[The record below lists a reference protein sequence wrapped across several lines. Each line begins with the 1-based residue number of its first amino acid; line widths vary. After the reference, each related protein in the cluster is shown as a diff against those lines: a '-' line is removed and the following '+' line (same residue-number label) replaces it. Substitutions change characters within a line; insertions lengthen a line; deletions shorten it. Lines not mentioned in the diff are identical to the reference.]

1 MRHKFSV
8 GSLPVAVGAHESRTL
23 SLCAA
28 VSVLLRQS
36 HATDGLVPAI
46 QSGAASSQWQVSRR
60 GRTVTRTVGSDIA
73 LRQTFE

>member
-8 GSLPVAVGAHESRTL
+8 GSLPVAVGAHESRAL
-23 SLCAA
+23 SLCVA

-46 QSGAASSQWQVSRR
+46 QSGAAQWQVSRR